1 MQVELH
7 SSLFANRFS
16 VDSNMANP
24 NTVAL
29 SPSGRHGPLIRLFEP
44 VPIIAGSPAA
54 VFGALVMAGSA
65 LNLLFIPRPRPG
77 YARLLLTPLSLLLV
91 VTLLAKAAG

>member
-29 SPSGRHGPLIRLFEP
+29 SPAGRHGPLIGFFER
-44 VPIIAGSPAA
+44 VPIIAGGA
-54 VFGALVMAGSA
+54 VAVG
-65 LNLLFIPRPRPG
+65 
-77 YARLLLTPLSLLLV
+77 
-91 VTLLAKAAG
+91 AAGAVPEAATGAPPEGAGAPGPDEARGA